1 MVPLFIADRDALAD
15 ATLLLDDFGPRAG
28 EEARAR
34 ADRARASDN
43 VLRFCHWRQI
53 ERLVGH
59 LVDPDV
65 VGTVH

>member
-1 MVPLFIADRDALAD
+1 MVPLFIADRDMFAD
-15 ATLLLDDFGPRAG
+15 ATLLLDHFGPRAG

-34 ADRARASDN
+34 ANAARASDN

-59 LVDPDV
+59 LETREVE
-65 VGTVH
+65 GTVH